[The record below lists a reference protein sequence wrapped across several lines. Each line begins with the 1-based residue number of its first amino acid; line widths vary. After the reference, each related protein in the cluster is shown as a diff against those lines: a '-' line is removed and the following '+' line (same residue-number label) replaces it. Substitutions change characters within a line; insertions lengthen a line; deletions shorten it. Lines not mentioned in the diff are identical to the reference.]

1 MGVRVRCFHST
12 AKPVEGI
19 SSSILMFPSKRIA
32 WDAHGRGI
40 RRKAAEKLE
49 LDDERLRLELLSFAP
64 AQPESTAQMSLSKVG
79 QQNITT

>member
-1 MGVRVRCFHST
+1 VLSLYSKAGGGDLFIYTHVSLKTYCMGCTRPR
-12 AKPVEGI
+12 
-19 SSSILMFPSKRIA
+19 
-32 WDAHGRGI
+32 WI

-64 AQPESTAQMSLSKVG
+64 AQLESTAQMSLSKVG